1 MNQIHSPSSFFLTKA
16 IWVELPSGEDPSLFP
31 LGEVLEGRVIQ
42 QIDDRHA
49 VVQFK
54 GHDLLVESDLSLP
67 NEMRGSF
74 RVEATHPCVILKL
87 LPEEGAIDPSIHP
100 WLKSLSSSNL
110 RMDHLFETLSFLRGD
125 TLPPQVRDT
134 VEQLV
139 TLLGLFSTDPSAS
152 LDQKQIQRIVTQSG
166 LFFENR
172 VKGLIETHKED
183 QIDQLVTEDLKGLV
197 MKLRAQLSSLSPLKN
212 HPDHHPIP
220 VLDFEKDLEQILQ
233 GIKGH
238 QIINIHSSD
247 HPGRI
252 FFLLPLWVQNDFQ
265 FIEMSLSLSHP
276 EAGRSDS
283 GGISLLFL
291 LRMPEWGRLCVEVRM
306 RGKGIYCRFVVSDPE
321 VSAFLDKGF
330 PELLEKLNGMGFQ
343 PHLSLS
349 VETDEGM
356 VQDWFGEMERE
367 GASLLDLIV

>member
-1 MNQIHSPSSFFLTKA
+1 MIK
-16 IWVELPSGEDPSLFP
+16 
-31 LGEVLEGRVIQ
+31 

-49 VVQFK
+49 VVQFN

-100 WLKSLSSSNL
+100 WFKSLSSSNL

-152 LDQKQIQRIVTQSG
+152 LDPKQIQRIVTQSG

-247 HPGRI
+247 HPWRI

>member
-1 MNQIHSPSSFFLTKA
+1 MNQIHTASSFLSTKA
-16 IWVELPSGEDPSLFP
+16 IWVEFPSGEDPSFFP
-31 LGEVLEGRVIQ
+31 LGEVLEGRVIK

-49 VVQFK
+49 VVQFN

-100 WLKSLSSSNL
+100 WFKSLSSSNL

-152 LDQKQIQRIVTQSG
+152 LDPKQIQRIVTQSG

-247 HPGRI
+247 HPWRI